1 MPFNSQ
7 KIPINGKLNKDT
19 DLSKVPQGDRLD
31 ALNTSFLVD
40 ENNTENS
47 VKSVKGN
54 ELAYTIPTVTA
65 QNKTIRIYFEA
76 GSVTDTQTIN
86 FLNQNGG
93 VLAIATFNY
102 GTTANATMLSGL
114 GSCLASLST
123 AGIPTSHTQGADYF
137 ELTLTPVGIVG
148 AEWTITRTSSL
159 STDALTYIVLQEAIP
174 LDLTGEQHIIG
185 KNTQPGVRFEWSTTQ
200 VNMPQTIPFSA
211 YGNITYSLGV
221 VSFLYFCVRLITSN
235 PHNLQTGQVI
245 QITNAPVGTN
255 ADGIWSVNVIDAFTF
270 DLVFSVFG
278 VFGSGSGDITI
289 NVQGYGQIGAVQY
302 DVNTD
307 VWTYTR
313 LIGSKDFNFVRPK
326 QIDNH
331 VEYAGGRYSMYFTD
345 DYNVIRCFYYDGP
358 FVTDGAIGVTTTG
371 TNPLGVYQYGSIGI
385 ETSLLLSGTT
395 VKFNFIQQLQAG
407 GQVPSGNNRYTICF
421 LTENFTRTSYL
432 DLSNPINVF
441 SASTLGAPTAIIG
454 DPAGTTTTGKV
465 NQFEV
470 TGIIPGLF
478 KYVELVRVNY
488 IGTLVTSIRTV
499 SRELLSGSSITL
511 YDRGDNSGTTD
522 LASGELLTLSAGYL
536 TAKNIRAIDNRL
548 IISNLTTSLEQDF
561 TAWAK
566 SFTHGIFIETENA
579 VGNVYS
585 GGLAH
590 ALAVGEYQLPE
601 NVYSKVG
608 YMHNE
613 VYRFGC
619 KVKFKN
625 GTYSNAFW
633 VDDIIINDSATNNS
647 GVANPNRRF
656 QSLSG
661 YDLTDVTGSVI
672 NIAYVKF
679 GNINFDYLISGV
691 PVRDLID
698 ELIFER
704 VELDS
709 TTEEI
714 LATGMLAIAVNGS
727 ISYFPDSGTYN
738 SILSGVAFSNPPPP
752 ASSYLKAIDYPFI
765 AGGTSVFWNKAAGG
779 GLFSD
784 EDMPSQALNT
794 TIGNRSL
801 NFNIKRDM
809 ASFYSPDLFLGGKKI
824 NFSTQDKIFN
834 YGSQAMNAARVVT
847 WNGTDYFDTGTYQEY
862 AGFSYNQKWDVCNLD
877 ESVTIL
883 AGNAFTFSNSQV
895 FEKFLYFT
903 RVANFNLVKQEVW
916 NIPTSPV
923 VRTNASTQFSNKSGL
938 WDNGFYYA
946 QYYNSK
952 GGSLKFGPVNASKYS
967 PVGTN
972 ITVTNLTLN
981 ITNSSAISVFGGDTF
996 TQKTYF
1002 KLRNPVAT
1010 GSGLGQGVSFYS
1022 QNKINTQMKEKQSP
1036 SSTALFPA
1044 ITTNAWLGDVNPE
1057 PLYYNHGYDI
1067 QNNINLDQ
1075 AFDPNAKQITDLPT
1089 RVAWSDLKPVG
1100 SVIDFYRYF
1109 YPFQFHDLD
1118 ATQGEITNHENFNG
1132 ELVTWQLRALQRQFF
1147 NSRGQLQTSTTS
1159 LVIGDGSV
1167 MQRDGVRVTGYGSQH
1182 KWSILKG
1189 KSKSGDD
1196 YYAWVN
1202 AETKSVQALGMNGT
1216 DVISESK
1223 DMNSWFNKNIT
1234 WASLYDTPADGNG
1247 ICGVWYENNNQFY
1260 WTFMGHRKVAEWV
1273 QPITGGYS
1281 IGDVVSY
1288 SNGTYSTF
1296 NETPDFYR
1304 STINNNSKTP
1314 SISSSSYW
1322 ELIPHTDRNY
1332 YNEYTIAFTNYK
1344 QVYSFTEFYS
1354 FKPKIYLEWGNTFMT
1369 PRPVG
1374 DTGSVYLHWEGDYG
1388 VWYDNTITKQEEEGY
1403 IQLIFN
1409 TDTDLI
1415 KHFLAVLISSEVAPY
1430 KIDFVTKNHTSTLLA
1445 ADFDAQIDQFQAGIK
1460 EDQTNPSNLD
1470 ASALWGQYVKIKIY
1484 FEPYVYQK
1492 LNSFVLK
1499 YFAQP
1504 RTYNK

>member
-54 ELAYTIPTVTA
+54 ELAYTIPAVTA

-123 AGIPTSHTQGADYF
+123 AGIPTSHTQGTDYF

-200 VNMPQTIPFSA
+200 VNMPQTIPFST

-331 VEYAGGRYSMYFTD
+331 VEYAGGRYSFYFTD
-345 DYNVIRCFYYDGP
+345 DYNVIRSFYYDGP
-358 FVTDGAIGVTTTG
+358 FVTDGAIGVTATG
-371 TNPLGVYQYGSIGI
+371 TNPLGIYQYGSIGI
-385 ETSLLLSGTT
+385 ETSLLLSGTNIN
-395 VKFNFIQQLQAG
+395 FDFIQQLQTG

-421 LTENFTRTSYL
+421 LTENFTRTLYL

-441 SASTLGAPTAIIG
+441 SASTLGSPTAIIG
-454 DPAGTTTTGKV
+454 DPAGTVTTGKV

-488 IGTLVTSIRTV
+488 VGVVATSIKTV
-499 SRELLSGSSITL
+499 LREVLTGSSITL
-511 YDRGDNSGTTD
+511 YDRGDNAGTTD
-522 LASGELLTLSAGYL
+522 LSAGELLRAASGYL

-548 IISNLTTSLEQDF
+548 IISNLTTSAEKDLSV
-561 TAWAK
+561 WAQT
-566 SFTHGIFIETENA
+566 FTHGIFIETENA

-625 GTYSNAFW
+625 GTYSNTFW

-656 QSLSG
+656 QNLSG

-679 GNINFDYLISGV
+679 GNINFDYLINGIR
-691 PVRDLID
+691 VRDLID
-698 ELIFER
+698 EVVFER

-714 LATGMLAIAVNGS
+714 LATGMLSIGVKGNLSYKGSTSNYYLYGGDTNNGFSSAFPIVN
-727 ISYFPDSGTYN
+727 
-738 SILSGVAFSNPPPP
+738 
-752 ASSYLKAIDYPFI
+752 DYPFN
-765 AGGTSVFWNKAAGG
+765 AGGTSVYWNKVGG
-779 GLFSD
+779 PNWSD
-784 EDMPSQALNT
+784 EQMPQMAVGSMVANRGLYLN
-794 TIGNRSL
+794 IL
-801 NFNIKRDM
+801 RDM

-824 NFSTQDKIFN
+824 NSSTQDKIFN
-834 YGSQAMNAARVVT
+834 YGSQAMNAARIVT
-847 WNGTDYFDTGTYQEY
+847 YQSPDFFDTGTYQEY
-862 AGFSYNQKWDVCNLD
+862 SGFSYNQKWDVCNVQELYD
-877 ESVTIL
+877 IPTGGIH
-883 AGNAFTFSNSQV
+883 TFSNG
-895 FEKFLYFT
+895 EKYSKVLYFT
-903 RVANFNLVKQEVW
+903 VQGTPVLNKEFNVSS
-916 NIPTSPV
+916 SPV
-923 VRTNASTQFSNKSGL
+923 VLTNTSTPLNNKSGL
-938 WDNGFYYA
+938 WDNGFYYC
-946 QYYNSK
+946 QYYRSLSGSVKFSNTNS
-952 GGSLKFGPVNASKYS
+952 SKYS
-967 PVGTN
+967 PVGSSIKVTN
-972 ITVTNLTLN
+972 ITPN
-981 ITNSSAISVFGGDTF
+981 ITNSSAVSVFGGDTF

-1002 KLRNPVAT
+1002 KLRNPIAALD
-1010 GSGLGQGVSFYS
+1010 GFGQGVSFYS
-1022 QNKINTQMKEKQSP
+1022 QNKINTQMKEKQSS

-1044 ITTNAWLGDVNPE
+1044 ITTNAWLGDLNPE

-1067 QNNINLDQ
+1067 QNAINIDS

-1182 KWSILKG
+1182 KWSVLKG

-1332 YNEYTIAFTNYK
+1332 YNEYTLAFTNYK
-1344 QVYSFTEFYS
+1344 QVYSFTEFFS

-1460 EDQTNPSNLD
+1460 EDQTNPANLD